1 MLAFSRHRVWVMVS
15 TSRFWSKR
23 ILWYSTETWV
33 DCLTPICWIIHVC
46 HWARVVDIGQN
57 FLYCSQCGTSLLF
70 DDLSNF
76 SVSLMVFVSWADI
89 VTLAKVVELNSSLF
103 LAISNR
109 GRFILSF
116 FLDEFN
122 FWSRVL
128 LSCRVL
134 MLMMLLRWLL
144 WLCLMIDIRLEL
156 LLLGRLAEITDV

>member
-1 MLAFSRHRVWVMVS
+1 M
-15 TSRFWSKR
+15 
-23 ILWYSTETWV
+23 
-33 DCLTPICWIIHVC
+33 
-46 HWARVVDIGQN
+46 VDIGQN